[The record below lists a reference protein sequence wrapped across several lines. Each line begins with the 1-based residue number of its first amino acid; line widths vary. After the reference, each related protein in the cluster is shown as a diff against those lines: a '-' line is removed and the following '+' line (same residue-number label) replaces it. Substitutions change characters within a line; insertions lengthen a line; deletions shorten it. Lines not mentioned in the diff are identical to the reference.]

1 MSTAS
6 PAASPAAQTNAR
18 IVDRG
23 YRRYHGVRHGSG
35 AAMGS
40 VIRFT
45 FQRVIGLHR
54 KARYKI
60 FPILTVVLAYVPAV
74 VFVGVVVLTKRLPE
88 GANADAVTGELVA
101 RYTNYY
107 SYMISAMILF
117 VAFVGPEV
125 LCPDR
130 TNGMLGLYLASPL
143 NRVTY
148 LISKAGAMALA
159 LSLVTIGPPLVI
171 LIGYTTQ
178 DYGPSGFA
186 SWVATLGRL
195 LLSGVALTAIYTAVA
210 MAVSSLT
217 TRRAAASATIL
228 VLMVGLPILLDGLV
242 REARQT
248 QRLWLLSLF
257 TMPQDLVYRIY
268 DERSPFHRG
277 RQPPLP
283 TLEVVGSFFVWTT
296 LAVLVLAWS
305 YRRLRVTR

>member
-1 MSTAS
+1 MSAVVPT
-6 PAASPAAQTNAR
+6 AR

-23 YRRYHGVRHGSG
+23 YRRYLGERRGST
-35 AAMGS
+35 AAMAS

-60 FPILTVVLAYVPAV
+60 FPILTVILAYVPAV
-74 VFVGVVVLTKRLPE
+74 VFVGIVVLTRRLPD
-88 GANADAVTGELVA
+88 GADADAVTGQLVA
-101 RYTNYY
+101 RYTSYY

-130 TNGMLGLYLASPL
+130 TNGMLGLYLAGPL

-148 LISKAGAMALA
+148 LISKAAAMALA
-159 LSLVTIGPPLVI
+159 LSLVTLGPPLVI
-171 LIGYTTQ
+171 LIGYSTQ
-178 DYGPSGFA
+178 SYGPPGFA
-186 SWVATLGRL
+186 SWMATLGRL
-195 LLSGVALTAIYTAVA
+195 VLSGVAMTLIYTSVA
-210 MAVSSLT
+210 MAVSALT

-268 DERSPFHRG
+268 DEASPYHRR

-283 TLEVVGSFFVWTT
+283 TLEVVGSFALWTT
-296 LAVLVLAWS
+296 VAVLVLAWS

>member
-1 MSTAS
+1 MSAS
-6 PAASPAAQTNAR
+6 AQ

-23 YRRYHGVRHGSG
+23 YRRYTGERGGSG
-35 AAMGS
+35 AAMRS

-60 FPILTVVLAYVPAV
+60 FPVLTVVLAYIPAV
-74 VFVGVVVLTKRLPE
+74 VFVGVVVLSKQLPDGGQVVN
-88 GANADAVTGELVA
+88 GALVA
-101 RYTNYY
+101 RYTSYY

-148 LISKAGAMALA
+148 LISKAAAMGLA
-159 LSLVTIGPPLVI
+159 LSLVTIGPPLMI
-171 LIGYTTQ
+171 LIGYSTQ
-178 DYGPSGFA
+178 NYGPNGFG
-186 SWVATLGRL
+186 SWLATMARL
-195 LLSGVALTAIYTAVA
+195 LLSGAAVTVIYTAVA
-210 MAVSSLT
+210 LAVSSLT

-228 VLMVGLPILLDGLV
+228 VLMVGLPILIDGLV

-257 TMPQDLVYRIY
+257 AMPQDLVYRIY
-268 DERSPFHRG
+268 DEASPYHRR

-283 TLEVVGSFFVWTT
+283 TIEVIGSFAMWTT
-296 LAVLVLAWS
+296 LAVLVIAWS